1 MKSGLI
7 ANKVKIL
14 GDIMLDTW
22 ISGSNEIDSPEAP
35 ISIFKKKNEYF
46 NLGGAGNLAMN
57 LKTLNIQFRLYAD
70 IAKDKNGQIISN
82 LLKKFKIL
90 NTVKNNKKLTT
101 IKTRYLDNN
110 NNHKFRIDE
119 EKYYYNKALHTTF
132 LKTLKKNE
140 IILISDYAKGII
152 NKNTIKQIIKKKCLI
167 FVDPKNTP
175 DFYKGVFLIKPNMKK
190 FEEWYGKF
198 SIQKA
203 KKAIKKMG
211 WEWLIV
217 TDGENG
223 VFVFNKKKEY
233 VHYTVKKALNP
244 DVTGAGDIFFSIII
258 YSYINDVDI
267 FTASEIAS
275 NTCAKLV
282 NKKGI
287 RLVKVNDLKKNT
299 VFTNGV
305 FDTFHKGHLYLLKFS
320 KKLGKNLI
328 VAINSDKS
336 VKINKG
342 KSRPYDNLR
351 KRIYNLK
358 KTGLVSKI
366 IVFNEK
372 TPFKIIKSIKP
383 DVIVKGGDYKFSN
396 VVGNKI
402 ANIILLPRI
411 EKFSSSNIIKKIYK
425 K

>member
-22 ISGSNEIDSPEAP
+22 ISGNNEINSPEAP
-35 ISIFKKKNEYF
+35 ISIFKKEKEYF

-57 LKTLNIQFRLYAD
+57 LKSLNVKFRLYTD
-70 IAKDKNGQIISN
+70 IAKDENGQIINN

-101 IKTRYLDNN
+101 TKTRYLDNS

-119 EKYYYNKALHTTF
+119 EKYYYNKSLHANF
-132 LKTLKKNE
+132 LKTLKRNE
-140 IILISDYAKGII
+140 IVLISDYAKGII

-223 VFVFNKKKEY
+223 VFIFNKKQQY
-233 VHYTVKKALNP
+233 VHYKVKKALNP
-244 DVTGAGDIFFSIII
+244 DVTGAGDIFFSIIV
-258 YSYINDVDI
+258 YSYINNVDI

-351 KRIYNLK
+351 KRISNLK
-358 KTGLVSKI
+358 KTGLINKI
-366 IVFNEK
+366 IVFHEK
-372 TPFKIIKSIKP
+372 TPFRIIKSIKP

-411 EKFSSSNIIKKIYK
+411 EKFSSSNIINKISK
-425 K
+425 T

>member
-1 MKSGLI
+1 
-7 ANKVKIL
+7 
-14 GDIMLDTW
+14 
-22 ISGSNEIDSPEAP
+22 
-35 ISIFKKKNEYF
+35 
-46 NLGGAGNLAMN
+46 MN
-57 LKTLNIQFRLYAD
+57 LKSLNVKFRLYTD
-70 IAKDKNGQIISN
+70 IAKDENGQIINN

-101 IKTRYLDNN
+101 TKTRYLDNS

-119 EKYYYNKALHTTF
+119 EKYYYNKSLHANF
-132 LKTLKKNE
+132 LKTLKRNE
-140 IILISDYAKGII
+140 IVLISDYAKGII

-223 VFVFNKKKEY
+223 VFIFNKKQQY
-233 VHYTVKKALNP
+233 VHYKVKKALNP

-258 YSYINDVDI
+258 YSYINNVDI

-351 KRIYNLK
+351 KRISNLK
-358 KTGLVSKI
+358 KTGLINKI
-366 IVFNEK
+366 IVFHEK
-372 TPFKIIKSIKP
+372 TPFRIIKSIKP

-411 EKFSSSNIIKKIYK
+411 EKFSSSNIINKISK
-425 K
+425 T